1 MGCAQCHGA
10 TFNGPRS
17 NRGAVSMDF
26 DYFAHL
32 VYNHTTMPPHRAPLG
47 QNATNLDMG
56 NYSRA
61 RLSAGDLAIDLF
73 LGAR

>member
-1 MGCAQCHGA
+1 MGCAQCHGT
-10 TFNGPRS
+10 TFNGPAEQQG
-17 NRGAVSMDF
+17 RGLAN
-26 DYFAHL
+26 L
-32 VYNHTTMPPHRAPLG
+32 VYNHTTAMPQHRALLG